1 MHRSR
6 QTHAPIGNP
15 APSAARGTQQL
26 RHVTWSK
33 AWAVCGV
40 LLGIC
45 GALRPVA
52 AALEQPNIIFVMG
65 DDLDQC
71 RVPVKGMLSLY
82 IGGMGSRRKNF
93 YKDIATE
100 LGFEVESEKI
110 QELYLSGHKREA
122 IATVPNA
129 LVDAVTLA
137 GPKERISE
145 RLERWKSS
153 GASTLIVVTRD
164 MRTLQLMAELVF

>member
-1 MHRSR
+1 MADGFLPVWFDPERFDFFETFIEAGLKKRSDKTR
-6 QTHAPIGNP
+6 HEFEIL
-15 APSAARGTQQL
+15 PS
-26 RHVTWSK
+26 VT
-33 AWAVCGV
+33 VNM
-40 LLGIC
+40 
-45 GALRPVA
+45 GA
-52 AALEQPNIIFVMG
+52 
-65 DDLDQC
+65 DLQACLDAYK
-71 RVPVKGMLSLY
+71 PSLALY